1 MTNWRILFNKFDFKK
16 ITVTCVCGALE
27 FYNLYIT
34 PKEYSFRFIFYRKSL
49 PHLNGVYING
59 TSNSIRAP

>member
-1 MTNWRILFNKFDFKK
+1 M
-16 ITVTCVCGALE
+16 E

-59 TSNSIRAP
+59 TSNLIRAPLWLQKRLINENNFESKLSS